1 MPWDRSSKKEG
12 QVKRKSMKRVGKQ
25 ILGGAGGAI
34 RRSLYKSM
42 GYQDVDLERPL
53 VAVVNSWNTVCSG
66 HFNLKQIAEFVARGI
81 WVGRG
86 TPIEFSVIA
95 PCDGIANGHEGMRYI
110 LPSRDLIANDIETM
124 LHAHCFDGMVLL
136 GSCDKIVP
144 AMLMAAARIDVPSI
158 MVNGGPMLPGRF
170 RDTHICSAA
179 VDEWRG
185 ALEKGQIN
193 EEEFPCVENSACPTW
208 GSCSMLG
215 TANSMCCFAE
225 ALGLSLPGS
234 AMVPAVY
241 AERLRI
247 AQQSGQAIV
256 SLIKRNISARD
267 IITRESMDNAI
278 RLILAIGASTNL
290 VLHTLA
296 IANEAELDIS
306 IDDFDRL
313 SRNTPLL
320 TRIMP
325 ASEFDVVDF
334 YEAGGVHAVMK
345 ELSSLLHLD
354 VLTVTGKTL
363 EENLKG
369 AKIKN
374 FKVIRT
380 FDIPFK
386 KEGGIVVLKGNLAP
400 EGAVAKPAA
409 ISSSMYKFT
418 GSAKVFDSEEE
429 TTEAILKGKIQS
441 GDVVVIRY
449 EGPRGG
455 PGMREM
461 YTPMKVLH
469 GMGLGKEV
477 ALITD
482 GRFSGSNEGLF
493 VGHIS
498 PETFEGGPLAAI
510 ENKDVITIDI
520 KRRKLWV
527 NLSANQIQERLKKWK
542 KPKSKV
548 EKGYLA
554 FYTKFVTSASKGA
567 ILRY

>member
-1 MPWDRSSKKEG
+1 
-12 QVKRKSMKRVGKQ
+12 MKRVSKQ

-42 GYQDVDLERPL
+42 GYQDADLEKPL

-66 HFNLKQIAEFVARGI
+66 HFNLKQIAEFVTRGI
-81 WVGRG
+81 WVGGG

-193 EEEFPCVENSACPTW
+193 EEEFRCVENSACPTW

-256 SLIKRNISARD
+256 SLVKRNISASD
-267 IITRESMDNAI
+267 IITRESMENAI

-313 SRNTPLL
+313 SRSTPLL
-320 TRIMP
+320 VCVMP

-334 YEAGGVHAVMK
+334 YEAGGVLAAMK

-354 VLTVTGKTL
+354 VLTVTGKKL

-429 TTEAILKGKIQS
+429 TTAAILKGKIQS

-567 ILRY
+567 ILQY